1 MQLWHWVLLF
11 GLVFL
16 ISYSPRT
23 GNLRDFFDYEISEG
37 DRHGDTPRPSRK
49 TQSNSN
55 TGQHDQ

>member
-1 MQLWHWVLLF
+1 MQLWHWVLLI

-23 GNLRDFFDYEISEG
+23 GNLKDFFDYEISEG
-37 DRHGDTPRPSRK
+37 DVKPPRPSRK